1 MVIMG
6 GCMNATQD
14 RWVGIDRRKQDRR
27 QGSSDRRELIRYI
40 SVETRTDRRSV
51 LNRRRVPG
59 EWLPTHIN

>member
-1 MVIMG
+1 
-6 GCMNATQD
+6 MNATQD
-14 RWVGIDRRKQDRR
+14 RWVGIDRRRQDRR